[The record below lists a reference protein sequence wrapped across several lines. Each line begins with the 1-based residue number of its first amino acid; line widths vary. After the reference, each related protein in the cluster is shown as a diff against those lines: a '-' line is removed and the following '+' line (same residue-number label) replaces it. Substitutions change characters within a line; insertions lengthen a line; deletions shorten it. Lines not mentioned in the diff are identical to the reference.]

1 MSKGGGGG
9 TNTVQKADP
18 YIGQQPYLLDLYSQA
33 QNQFQAGPQ
42 QFFPGQTY
50 ASPSSAVIEAENMQR
65 QAALAQ
71 SELGIGSIIPGFQ
84 QQLMSPAQR
93 FQDPMLQQSLAASL
107 RPIEESGARLLQQA
121 RRGATKTGNLG
132 GTRQGILEAEVIRDI
147 TQKQAD
153 VASKLYGDV
162 YGDVLR
168 TQAATLSMSPSIMS
182 TFTQPAQTLA
192 QVGAS
197 ETARAQQP
205 ITEAM
210 RRFQF
215 EQAAP
220 GEALTRYAQI
230 AGNNILPPTTTT
242 STSGPGGPGAL
253 ASGLGG
259 AGLGYGVAQMA
270 GAGGLSAGGLM
281 AGANPYVLGGA
292 LLAGLL
298 S

>member
-1 MSKGGGGG
+1 MSKGGGG

-18 YIGQQPYLLDLYSQA
+18 YIGQQPYLLDLYEQA

-50 ASPSSAVIEAENMQR
+50 ATPSDTVLAAEDMQR

-71 SELGIGSIIPGFQ
+71 SELGMRSIIPGFQ

-93 FQDPMLQQSLAASL
+93 FQDPMLQQSLQASL

-153 VASKLYGDV
+153 VASKLYGNV

-168 TQAATLSMSPSIMS
+168 TQAATLGMSPSIMS
-182 TFTQPAQTLA
+182 TFAQPAQTLA

-210 RRFQF
+210 QRFAF
-215 EQAAP
+215 EQEAP
-220 GEALTRYAQI
+220 GEALNRYAQI
-230 AGNNILPPTTTT
+230 AGTNILPPTTT
-242 STSGPGGPGAL
+242 SSGGPGGPGAL
-253 ASGLGG
+253 AGGLGG
-259 AGLGYGVAQMA
+259 AGLGYGIAQMA
-270 GAGGLSAGGLM
+270 GAGGLSSAGLM
-281 AGANPYVLGGA
+281 AGANPYVLAG
-292 LLAGLL
+292 LAVGGLL
-298 S
+298 SW

>member
-1 MSKGGGGG
+1 MSKGGGG

-18 YIGQQPYLLDLYSQA
+18 YIGQQPYLLDLYEQA

-50 ASPSSAVIEAENMQR
+50 ATPSDTVLAAEDMQR

-71 SELGIGSIIPGFQ
+71 SELGMRSIIPGFQ

-93 FQDPMLQQSLAASL
+93 FQDPMLQQSLQASL

-153 VASKLYGDV
+153 VASKLYGNV

-168 TQAATLSMSPSIMS
+168 TQAATLGMSPSIMS
-182 TFTQPAQTLA
+182 TFAQPAQTLA

-210 RRFQF
+210 QRFAF
-215 EQAAP
+215 EQEAP
-220 GEALTRYAQI
+220 GEALNRYAQI
-230 AGNNILPPTTTT
+230 AGTNILPPTTT
-242 STSGPGGPGAL
+242 SSGGPGGPGAL
-253 ASGLGG
+253 AGGLGG
-259 AGLGYGVAQMA
+259 AGLGYGIAQMA
-270 GAGGLSAGGLM
+270 GAGGLSSAGLM
-281 AGANPYVLGGA
+281 AGANPYVLAG
-292 LLAGLL
+292 LAVGGLL